1 VERANTVVEVTAKA
15 TRVRVSPRKMRLVID
30 MVRGRDVQEAMGIL
44 QFTPNKAADDVFKT
58 IKSARASA
66 ENNYDLN
73 PDQLYVKTIF
83 ADDGPT
89 YKRFK
94 PRARGRVNQILK
106 RTSHL
111 TVILAERDEKGGSR
125 GA

>member
-1 VERANTVVEVTAKA
+1 MVEVSAKA
-15 TRVRVSPRKMRLVID
+15 MRVRVSPRKARLVVD
-30 MVRGRDVQEAMGIL
+30 LVRGRDVAEALGIL
-44 QFTPNKAADDVFKT
+44 KFTPSKAAEDIYKV
-58 IKSARASA
+58 IRSAQASA
-66 ENNYDLN
+66 ENNYDLD
-73 PDQLYVKTIF
+73 PEDLYVKTIY

-106 RTSHL
+106 RTCHV
-111 TVILAERDEKGGSR
+111 TVVLSEKEKGGSR